1 VLSASRPLRR
11 VPKCP
16 VGADSGDM
24 QTLRHRPGAVL
35 ALGTL
40 AAWTLVGC
48 GADSSAP
55 SEFCKSVDTLTA
67 NVEQI
72 NADYLSK
79 STIPAAEESLGTIDA
94 AVKNLSD
101 TAEAEFADDVAAVEK
116 ATKSLDK
123 AVAAAV
129 EKTVPANVDA
139 ARAALADLTTA
150 VNTLA
155 EDTSEAC

>member
-1 VLSASRPLRR
+1 
-11 VPKCP
+11 
-16 VGADSGDM
+16 M
-24 QTLRHRPGAVL
+24 QTPRPRLGAVL
-35 ALGTL
+35 VLGTL

-55 SEFCKSVDTLTA
+55 PSGFCKSVDTLTA

-79 STIPAAEESLGTIDA
+79 STIPAAQESLKTIDA
-94 AVKNLSD
+94 AVANLSD

-116 ATKSLDK
+116 ATKTLDE
-123 AVAAAV
+123 AVATAV
-129 EKTVPANVDA
+129 EETVPANVDA
-139 ARAALADLTTA
+139 ARTALADLTTA
-150 VNTLA
+150 VDSLA

>member
-1 VLSASRPLRR
+1 
-11 VPKCP
+11 
-16 VGADSGDM
+16 M
-24 QTLRHRPGAVL
+24 QTPRPRLGAVL

-55 SEFCKSVDTLTA
+55 PSGFCKSVDTLTA

-79 STIPAAEESLGTIDA
+79 STIPAAQESLKTIDA
-94 AVKNLSD
+94 AVANLSD

-116 ATKSLDK
+116 ATKTLDE
-123 AVAAAV
+123 AVATAV
-129 EKTVPANVDA
+129 EETVPANVDA
-139 ARAALADLTTA
+139 ARTALADLTTA
-150 VNTLA
+150 VDSLA

>member
-1 VLSASRPLRR
+1 
-11 VPKCP
+11 
-16 VGADSGDM
+16 M
-24 QTLRHRPGAVL
+24 QTPRPRLGAGLV
-35 ALGTL
+35 LGTL

-55 SEFCKSVDTLTA
+55 PSGFCKSVDTLTA

-79 STIPAAEESLGTIDA
+79 STIPAAQESLKTIDA
-94 AVKNLSD
+94 AVANLSD

-116 ATKSLDK
+116 ATKTLDE
-123 AVAAAV
+123 AVATAV
-129 EKTVPANVDA
+129 EETVPANVDA
-139 ARAALADLTTA
+139 ARTALADLTTA
-150 VNTLA
+150 VDSLA